1 MLYVFQSGDEFLK
14 LKIDR
19 KEKKLEIA
27 SSKTTYRFIPQPFWK
42 LFGSP
47 KKTLAG
53 LRLPTELESKKEMEE
68 AELLTDEEFKK
79 KIINDSAQ
87 LGYRLIKCH
96 Y

>member
-1 MLYVFQSGDEFLK
+1 MQYVFQSGDQFLK

-19 KEKKLEIA
+19 KEKKFEIA

-47 KKTLAG
+47 TQTLRG
-53 LRLPTELESKKEMEE
+53 VIPPTEEESRKEMEE
-68 AELLTDEEFKK
+68 AEKLSDEEFKK

-96 Y
+96 

>member
-1 MLYVFQSGDEFLK
+1 MQYIFQSGDEFLK

-19 KEKKLEIA
+19 VNKKVEIA

-47 KKTLAG
+47 KKTLTG
-53 LRLPTELESKKEMEE
+53 LKQPTEEESKKEMEE
-68 AELLTDEEFKK
+68 AEQLNDEDFEK

-87 LGYRLIKCH
+87 LGYKLIKKG
-96 Y
+96 

>member
-19 KEKKLEIA
+19 VNKRFEIA
-27 SSKTTYRFIPQPFWK
+27 TSKSNYRFIPQPFWK

-47 KKTLAG
+47 KKTMLG
-53 LRLPTELESKKEMEE
+53 LKPPTELESGKEMKE
-68 AELLTDEEFKK
+68 AELLTDEQFEK

-87 LGYRLIKCH
+87 LGYKLIKKS
-96 Y
+96 

>member
-1 MLYVFQSGDEFLK
+1 MQYVFQSGDEFLK

-27 SSKTTYRFIPQPFWK
+27 SSKTNYRFIPHPFWK

-47 KKTLAG
+47 KKTLIG
-53 LRLPTELESKKEMEE
+53 LKQPTEEESRKEMEE
-68 AELLTDEEFKK
+68 AEELSDEEFKK

-87 LGYRLIKCH
+87 LGYSLIKCL
-96 Y
+96 